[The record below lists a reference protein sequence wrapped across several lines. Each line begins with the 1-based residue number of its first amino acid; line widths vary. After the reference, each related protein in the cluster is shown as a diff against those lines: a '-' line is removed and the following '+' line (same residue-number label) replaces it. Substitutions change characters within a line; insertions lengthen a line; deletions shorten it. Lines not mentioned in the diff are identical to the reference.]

1 MTINLILSFVH
12 NFCRINVGIIHTVY
26 HKERELGTVELG
38 GVPLPWV
45 DGGLHLGNNISN
57 RCNGMNQDIK
67 VKRAVFIYKNIELNQ
82 EFNLCHPAT
91 KVKVNQIYNLH
102 FTGSVLWDLFSK
114 EAIMLENS
122 WSTSVRV
129 MFDLPLQSHRNLIKP
144 VSQARHMKFVL
155 LERFLGFLNQIEK
168 SKKQVPKQ
176 LLSFIKQDSKSITG
190 SNLRNILLLTDK
202 HRVEELCKDDIRKM
216 KYHEIEEK
224 DEWKVKFIHE
234 ITDVKFNKLEVE
246 NFSTEELDEILS
258 HLCTTKKHRCHCGP
272 PVWVVVF
279 PGGAPISSTQLFL
292 SLDLLE
298 PYVSF

>member
-1 MTINLILSFVH
+1 MTGCWVNNVYMGIFGYSDDNLLIAPSLDSLQEMVKTCEEYAIEH
-12 NFCRINVGIIHTVY
+12 NLKFSTNVDPRKCKTKCIAFLN
-26 HKERELGTVELG
+26 KERELGPVELG

-67 VKRAVFIYKNIELNQ
+67 VKRAVFIKKNIELNQ

-144 VSQARHMKFVL
+144 VSQVRHRKFVL
-155 LERFLGFLNQIEK
+155 LERFLG
-168 SKKQVPKQ
+168 S
-176 LLSFIKQDSKSITG
+176 
-190 SNLRNILLLTDK
+190 
-202 HRVEELCKDDIRKM
+202 
-216 KYHEIEEK
+216 
-224 DEWKVKFIHE
+224 
-234 ITDVKFNKLEVE
+234 
-246 NFSTEELDEILS
+246 
-258 HLCTTKKHRCHCGP
+258 
-272 PVWVVVF
+272 
-279 PGGAPISSTQLFL
+279 
-292 SLDLLE
+292 
-298 PYVSF
+298 